1 MTVVLGATVTM
12 GCFKKYRSLLIP
24 PVIVILL
31 LLGSGNLLLARKIV
45 ACLLLPIGLLW
56 LMGLV
61 ALVWPGL
68 GKRTRIFVGV
78 AWMAYSLAG
87 TSEVSDWL
95 LRSLEKPYHQ
105 YEVIDQKLDAL
116 VVLGGG
122 SVRTP
127 HYELPAVG
135 SHGDRLVRAAR
146 LYHGGKVGT
155 LIATGKSVLDTD
167 SERSLASDTSTIW
180 QELGIPTKDIVVL
193 SEPTNTA
200 EEMAAVAA
208 LRSDYPDW
216 KSIGLCTS
224 AFHLKRSLKEARK
237 QGLDPIPVP
246 SDFRSG
252 PIDRNSVKFSTYR
265 LLPQGASFRNL
276 HIALWEYLGG
286 LLQEASDRGR

>member
-12 GCFKKYRSLLIP
+12 GRFNKYRSLLIV

-31 LLGSGNLLLARKIV
+31 LLGSGDLLMAKKIV

-56 LMGLV
+56 LTGLV
-61 ALVWPGL
+61 AVVFPGV
-68 GKRTRIFVGV
+68 GKRTRIFVAV
-78 AWMAYSLAG
+78 AWVAYTLAG
-87 TSEVSDWL
+87 SGEVSGWL
-95 LRSLEKPYHQ
+95 LRSLERPYYQ

-122 SVRTP
+122 SARTP
-127 HYELPAVG
+127 FHELPAVG

-155 LIATGKSVLDTD
+155 LISTGRSVLQADPG
-167 SERSLASDTSTIW
+167 RSLASDTSTIW
-180 QELGIPTKDIVVL
+180 QELGIPAKDVVEL

-200 EEMAAVAA
+200 DEMAAVAA
-208 LRSDYPDW
+208 LLNNYPDW
-216 KSIGLCTS
+216 ERIGLCSS
-224 AFHLKRSLKEARK
+224 AFHLNRSLKEARK

-252 PIDRNSVKFSTYR
+252 PINRNSVKFSTYHF
-265 LLPQGASFRNL
+265 LPQGASFRNV

-286 LLQEASDRGR
+286 LL